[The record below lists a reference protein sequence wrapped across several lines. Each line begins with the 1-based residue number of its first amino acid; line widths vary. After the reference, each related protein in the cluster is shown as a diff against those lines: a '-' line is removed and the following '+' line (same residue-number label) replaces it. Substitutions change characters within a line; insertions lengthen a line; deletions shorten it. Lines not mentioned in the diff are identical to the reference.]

1 MTLAVLCLA
10 IAVAAAIQIVSGFGF
25 ALVSAPLLVTVT
37 DPVTSVSIL
46 AVLGTAI
53 SATALLTSRE
63 PLEVL
68 PRECALLL
76 AWAVP
81 GIVAG
86 ALVIHRLP
94 EDAVRAAIGV
104 LVLAALAQR
113 HLLPGVRHGG
123 GPVGLAAAGLTSG
136 AMTTSTAL
144 NGPPL
149 VLFLTARG
157 TTPRATRDT
166 LAALFLAM
174 GIVGVGA
181 LAAAGNLELPTSTLA
196 LPVAS
201 LVGVLVGHRIFDRMS
216 DAAREHAITAMLV
229 LAALTALGAAVI

>member
-53 SATALLTSRE
+53 SALALLTGRE
-63 PLEVL
+63 PLEVRR
-68 PRECALLL
+68 RECGLLL
-76 AWAVP
+76 AWSAP

-86 ALVIHRLP
+86 ALVVDRLP
-94 EDAVRAAIGV
+94 DDAVRAAIGV

-113 HLLPGVRHGG
+113 HVLPGARRGG

-149 VLFLTARG
+149 VLLLTARG
-157 TTPRATRDT
+157 VPPRATRDT
-166 LAALFLAM
+166 LAVLFAVMGLAA
-174 GIVGVGA
+174 VAA
-181 LAAAGNLELPTSTLA
+181 LAAAGALQLPTDTAA
-196 LPVAS
+196 LPVAA
-201 LVGVLVGHRIFDRMS
+201 LAGVLAGHRIFDRMS
-216 DAAREHAITAMLV
+216 DAAREGAITAMLV
-229 LAALTALGAAVI
+229 LAALTALGAALI

>member
-25 ALVSAPLLVTVT
+25 ALVSAPLLVALT

-53 SATALLTSRE
+53 SALALLTARE

-68 PRECALLL
+68 RRECGLLL
-76 AWAVP
+76 VWSVP

-86 ALVIHRLP
+86 ALVIDRLP
-94 EDAVRAAIGV
+94 DDVVRAAIGV

-123 GPVGLAAAGLTSG
+123 GSVGRAAAGLTSG
-136 AMTTSTAL
+136 AMTTSTGL

-157 TTPRATRDT
+157 TPARALRDT
-166 LAALFLAM
+166 LAVLFLAM
-174 GIVGVGA
+174 GVAAIGA
-181 LAAAGNLELPTSTLA
+181 LAAAGNLQLPTDAAA
-196 LPVAS
+196 LPVAA
-201 LVGVLVGHRIFDRMS
+201 LAGVLAGHRIFDRMS
-216 DAAREHAITAMLV
+216 DAAREGAITAMLV
-229 LAALTALGAAVI
+229 LAALTALGAALV